1 MQSMNGN
8 TGLIKACGCGHIET
22 AKVLLEHGTVVDYQ
36 NKVIPVMIILLY
48 FCYNVAII
56 KTVCL

>member
-22 AKVLLEHGTVVDYQ
+22 AKVLLEHGAVVDYQ
-36 NKVIPVMIILLY
+36 NKVIPVIIILLY
-48 FCYNVAII
+48 CY
-56 KTVCL
+56 